1 MKLKHLYMLGVV
13 ALMTASCN
21 EDRFLDLK
29 PQARLVSS
37 DDVGYPLFD
46 GGKS

>member
-29 PQARLVSS
+29 PQGSSVS
-37 DDVGYPLFD
+37 YTHLTLPTT
-46 GGKS
+46 

>member
-29 PQARLVSS
+29 PQGSLNEIGRASCRERVSS
-37 DDVGYPLFD
+37 PV
-46 GGKS
+46 

>member
-1 MKLKHLYMLGVV
+1 MKLKLLYMLGAV

-29 PQARLVSS
+29 PQGSLNEDIMTSTEGADLW
-37 DDVGYPLFD
+37 
-46 GGKS
+46 

>member
-29 PQARLVSS
+29 PQGLSLIHISEPTRP
-37 DDVGYPLFD
+37 Y
-46 GGKS
+46 

>member
-29 PQARLVSS
+29 PQGSLNELECMVSS
-37 DDVGYPLFD
+37 YFQLDLW
-46 GGKS
+46 

>member
-1 MKLKHLYMLGVV
+1 MKLKHLYMLGAV

-29 PQARLVSS
+29 PQGSLNEDIMTSRYKIA
-37 DDVGYPLFD
+37 
-46 GGKS
+46 

>member
-1 MKLKHLYMLGVV
+1 MKLKHLYMLGAV

-29 PQARLVSS
+29 PQIGRASCRERV
-37 DDVGYPLFD
+37 
-46 GGKS
+46 

>member
-29 PQARLVSS
+29 PQVVHFAARFVT
-37 DDVGYPLFD
+37 
-46 GGKS
+46 